1 MNHSFHIQNRLLLF
15 IIIGLLQV
23 GFTQQENKKLA
34 DAVKA
39 NIERYYLDKVIV
51 SADITGKVLLKGEV
65 NSLYD
70 RLEIFELASQVSG
83 VKYIEDFILVNSPT
97 IPDNMILA
105 NIKHALAY
113 INTISEPDLIQI
125 TVKNGM
131 VFLQGKVR
139 FYRESIMVQTMVS
152 WQQGVKGIA
161 NELQV
166 EPILKAVSDE
176 SITGVIDD
184 LMKDQFIP
192 EKNIL
197 YTVKSGHV
205 TLNGSTNSLWTKT
218 NIESA
223 IRKIVGVTR
232 VENNL
237 QVK

>member
-1 MNHSFHIQNRLLLF
+1 MNHLFHIQKRLLLF

-23 GFTQQENKKLA
+23 GFTQQDNKKLA
-34 DAVKA
+34 NAVKE

-51 SADITGKVLLKGEV
+51 SADITGRVLLKGEV
-65 NSLYD
+65 NYLYD
-70 RLEIFELASQVSG
+70 RMEIFDLASQVSG
-83 VKYIEDFILVNSPT
+83 VKFIENLILVNSPI

-105 NIKHALAY
+105 NIKNALAY
-113 INTISEPDLIQI
+113 INTISEPDLIQF
-125 TVKNGM
+125 TVKNGI

-152 WQQGVKGIA
+152 WQQGVKGIE

-176 SITGVIDD
+176 SINSVIND

-192 EKNIL
+192 EKNVL

-205 TLNGSTNSLWTKT
+205 TLNGSTNSLWTKSKIG
-218 NIESA
+218 NA